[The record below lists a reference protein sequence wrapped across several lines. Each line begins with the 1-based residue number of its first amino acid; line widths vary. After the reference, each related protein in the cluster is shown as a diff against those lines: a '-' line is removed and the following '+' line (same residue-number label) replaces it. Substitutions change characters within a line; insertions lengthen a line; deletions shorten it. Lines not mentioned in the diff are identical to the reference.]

1 MKMMLMLMM
10 ITKMLVMIKV
20 AWHGS
25 IDADC
30 SSKHGKDG
38 MCLFLDNDDDDDC
51 CPVMALA
58 ASGATDA
65 TATTPTFAFRPSP
78 VPPAGLASFRSI
90 LTL

>member
-1 MKMMLMLMM
+1 MMLMLMM

-20 AWHGS
+20 AWHRS
-25 IDADC
+25 IDDDADC
-30 SSKHGKDG
+30 SSKHGRDG
-38 MCLFLDNDDDDDC
+38 MGLFLDNDDDDDC

-65 TATTPTFAFRPSP
+65 TPTFAFRPSP